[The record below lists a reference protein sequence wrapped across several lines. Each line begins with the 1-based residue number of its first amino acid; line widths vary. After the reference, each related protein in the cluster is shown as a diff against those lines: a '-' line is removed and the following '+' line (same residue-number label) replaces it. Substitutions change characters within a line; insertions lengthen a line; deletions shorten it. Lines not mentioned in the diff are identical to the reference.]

1 MAWTFQTTHSCC
13 PVRHYVSQHALS
25 AAAEVA
31 HLKPSSEKPLSFD
44 PVCADRWPVEAH
56 QWQSLLKL
64 SSNVSF
70 LLRGLIWT
78 LSECSR
84 AVADTHSLHLVYCDI
99 KGPVRA
105 AESLGI
111 CCCRLKTYLTS
122 LKKSVLLKVCTS
134 CLSTAVLLDPSL
146 SVSNILTSG
155 RPDLW
160 SR

>member
-1 MAWTFQTTHSCC
+1 MAWTFQTTHSCF

-31 HLKPSSEKPLSFD
+31 HLKPSLEKP
-44 PVCADRWPVEAH
+44 PDRWLLEAG
-56 QWQSLLKL
+56 QSQSLLKL

-70 LLRGLIWT
+70 LLRGLIWSR
-78 LSECSR
+78 SECST
-84 AVADTHSLHLVYCDI
+84 AVADTDSLYLVYCDI

-105 AESLGI
+105 AELLGI
-111 CCCRLKTYLTS
+111 CCCWLKTYLTS

-134 CLSTAVLLDPSL
+134 CLSAAVLLDPSL
-146 SVSNILTSG
+146 SVSNSLTSG